1 MLRWT
6 VFVCVCEVPCRRA
19 RWLCQVQMTKIKC
32 YDITTPHQAA
42 VAVCVCVCDR
52 VLVDQSEGRGDSGT
66 SSTCFFKCLTVAEG
80 RFNPWLHI
88 DTYIQTRAHT

>member
-6 VFVCVCEVPCRRA
+6 VFVCVCVVPCRRA

-42 VAVCVCVCDR
+42 VAVCVCVSVTVCWWTNQK
-52 VLVDQSEGRGDSGT
+52 VGVTQGLAAPV
-66 SSTCFFKCLTVAEG
+66 SSSASL
-80 RFNPWLHI
+80 
-88 DTYIQTRAHT
+88 